1 MAAVGLKS
9 RLGLWITIGV
19 IALIVVFFALFIDL
33 GEVIVQIRHASWRDL
48 AGASG
53 FLLAGMMVYAFRW
66 RLLLADKPG
75 KLVTYHAANIGHMFN
90 ILLPLRAGEP
100 ARIVYLGTQAHI
112 SVAEVA
118 SSVFIE
124 RQLEQIM
131 RIAALG
137 GAILFGAGVHI
148 SFETILGAFV
158 FLILAFGLLFWM
170 VHHRQRVLSAWPP
183 ILGRLPRLSEARA
196 RQILSEILSEL
207 LDGLSSISSP
217 ERLVI
222 AFLSSLLCWSLFWGY
237 QYLTLAALGINLS
250 LLQKLAVSV
259 GALALS
265 PPSAPTQPGIFHA
278 SIVIPLAA
286 IGFDRTM
293 LTSYA
298 VILHALQMVW
308 MIGMGLWGLSRSGFR
323 GRELLNS
330 GQLPPG

>member
-1 MAAVGLKS
+1 MATVGLKS
-9 RLGLWITIGV
+9 RLGLWVTIGM
-19 IALIVVFFALFIDL
+19 IALIVVFFVLFIDL
-33 GEVIVQIRHASWRDL
+33 GEVIDQIRRADWRDL
-48 AGASG
+48 VGASG

-75 KLVTYHAANIGHMFN
+75 RLVTYHAANIGHMFN

-112 SVAEVA
+112 SVAEVT

-137 GAILFGAGVHI
+137 GAILFGAGVQI

-170 VHHRQRVLSAWPP
+170 VHHRQRVLAAWPP
-183 ILGRLPRLSEARA
+183 ILGRLPRLSEGRA
-196 RQILSEILSEL
+196 RQILSEL

-217 ERLVI
+217 KRLVM

-237 QYLTLAALGINLS
+237 QYLTLTALGINLP

-278 SIVIPLAA
+278 SVVVPLAA

-298 VILHALQMVW
+298 IILHALQMVW
-308 MIGMGLWGLSRSGFR
+308 MIGMGLWGLNRSGFK
-323 GRELLNS
+323 GRELLKS

>member
-9 RLGLWITIGV
+9 RLGLWVTIGV
-19 IALIVVFFALFIDL
+19 VALIVVFFVLFIDL
-33 GEVIVQIRHASWRDL
+33 GQVIGQIRRADWRDL
-48 AGASG
+48 VGASG
-53 FLLAGMMVYAFRW
+53 FLLAGMVAYAFRW

-75 KLVTYHAANIGHMFN
+75 RLVTYHAANIGHMFN

-124 RQLEQIM
+124 RQLDQIM

-137 GAILFGAGVHI
+137 GAILFGAGVRI

-158 FLILAFGLLFWM
+158 FLILAFGFLFWM
-170 VHHRQRVLSAWPP
+170 VHHRQRVLVAWPP

-196 RQILSEILSEL
+196 RQILTEL

-217 ERLVI
+217 ERLVM

-265 PPSAPTQPGIFHA
+265 PPSAPTQPGIYHV
-278 SIVIPLAA
+278 SVVVPLAA

-298 VILHALQMVW
+298 VILHALQMFW

-323 GRELLNS
+323 GRELLKS
-330 GQLPPG
+330 GQVPPG

>member
-1 MAAVGLKS
+1 MRLAAVGLRS
-9 RLGLWITIGV
+9 RLGLWLTIGA
-19 IALIVVFFALFIDL
+19 IALIVVLFIMFIDL
-33 GEVIVQIRHASWRDL
+33 GEVIAQIRRADWRDL
-48 AGASG
+48 VGASG
-53 FLLAGMMVYAFRW
+53 FLVAGMGVYAFRW
-66 RLLLADKPG
+66 RLLLAGKPG
-75 KLVTYHAANIGHMFN
+75 RLVTYHAANVGHMFN

-100 ARIVYLGTQAHI
+100 ARIVYLGTQSHI

-118 SSVFIE
+118 SSVFVE

-148 SFETILGAFV
+148 SWETILGVFV
-158 FLILAFGLLFWM
+158 FLILAFGFLFWM
-170 VHHRQRVLSAWPP
+170 VHHRQRLLADWPP
-183 ILGRLPRLSEARA
+183 FLGRLPRLSEQRA
-196 RQILSEILSEL
+196 RQVLSEL

-217 ERLVI
+217 GRLVM

-250 LLQKLAVSV
+250 LLQKLAISV

-278 SIVIPLAA
+278 SVVVPLAA

-308 MIGMGLWGLSRSGFR
+308 MIGMGLWGLSRSGFG
-323 GRELLNS
+323 GRELLKS
-330 GQLPPG
+330 GQMPPG